1 MYKLFVYGTL
11 KLESVQKKLLGHTL
25 ESYDAKNIIM
35 LFLMR
40 KDALQVRYYL

>member
-25 ESYDAKNIIM
+25 ESYDAKLQGYSVNI
-35 LFLMR
+35 
-40 KDALQVRYYL
+40 A